1 MTSGIL
7 ACVTGCEINPFS
19 EVRCKHLFSNC
30 NSFGQ
35 GLPFW
40 GEKQSHSPQG
50 SKAIV
55 QSHSQKLPWEE
66 EAELWGL
73 LD

>member
-19 EVRCKHLFSNC
+19 EVHCKHLFCNC

-35 GLPFW
+35 RLPF
-40 GEKQSHSPQG
+40 GG
-50 SKAIV
+50 KAK
-55 QSHSQKLPWEE
+55 S
-66 EAELWGL
+66 
-73 LD
+73 